1 MKRPRNLTPRTLAR
15 ALTAAANIVVMS
27 TAAAAPTVLLP
38 STSPTQTIPR
48 QPAVSLAKALPDL
61 EIVSVTLDKACRVVV
76 AVRNNGPG
84 VLPDAVWTT
93 RTPNS
98 SSVYLAIDGN
108 NWGGMTLAGI
118 DPGRRLKPAGG
129 TAIYVADYSVAAS
142 ATVRATVDH
151 TAQVA
156 EANERNNAQTAKLTC
171 LAAERTKKPR
181 RPPTA
186 QVSDRQEQ
194 TVPNI
199 AESIPYEDGGDIP
212 VDSGMYAP
220 APAPTPRGGGGSLL
234 DRQLP
239 PSPQDLP
246 VMVRDDASH
255 EPAELIVVSDDID
268 AALQLAQSA
277 QGFGLGVKRRSRLA
291 GLGFVVTVLRVPPG
305 AQVAQSLAQL
315 RESLP
320 NVWADANHRYTLQ
333 GDTSTTSYA
342 PALIGWNA
350 GAGCG
355 KGVRVG
361 IIDSAIDVTHPSLAG
376 AHITQRSFLP
386 TGIRPAPMDHGTA
399 ATALLVGNSS
409 HRVQGLLPGAH
420 VYAASVFRAIDDD
433 QIDTT
438 AEWIVAA
445 LNWLV
450 ESQVTIVN
458 VSLGGPR
465 NLLLEAAVGRAL
477 ARGTVLVAAAGN
489 GGPDAAPVFPAAHD
503 GVIAVTAVDA
513 RLDPYRAA
521 NRGDYISFAAPG
533 VDVWTAMPGKG
544 AAHVS
549 GTSYATPFLVA
560 AFAVTRQAHPKLDWP
575 AVHAR
580 LQQKARDLGASGRD
594 PVFGWGLVQ
603 VPVACTARAR

>member
-1 MKRPRNLTPRTLAR
+1 MNRPSNLTPFTLAR
-15 ALTAAANIVVMS
+15 ALTAAAGIVTLS
-27 TAAAAPTVLLP
+27 TAAAAPTVQSP
-38 STSPTQTIPR
+38 SISPTQPITR
-48 QPAVSLAKALPDL
+48 QPAVSLAKPLPDL
-61 EIVSVTLDKACRVVV
+61 EVVSVKLDPACRVVV
-76 AVRNNGPG
+76 TVRNNGPG

-93 RTPNS
+93 RAPNS
-98 SSVYLAIDGN
+98 SSVYLSIDGK
-108 NWGGMTLAGI
+108 NWGGATLASF
-118 DPGRRLKPAGG
+118 DPGRRLRAAGG
-129 TAIYVADYSVAAS
+129 TAEYASGYSVTTS

-156 EANERNNAQTAKLTC
+156 EVSEGNNAQAAKLVC
-171 LAAERTKKPR
+171 AGVQTKKP
-181 RPPTA
+181 PKPTTPRI
-186 QVSDRQEQ
+186 SGTQEQ
-194 TVPNI
+194 
-199 AESIPYEDGGDIP
+199 AESIPYEYGGDVP
-212 VDSGMYAP
+212 SDFGGYAP
-220 APAPTPRGGGGSLL
+220 APAPRAGGGSLL

-277 QGFGLGVKRRSRLA
+277 QGLGLGVKRRSRLA

-305 AQVAQSLAQL
+305 AQVVQSLAQL

-350 GAGCG
+350 GTGCG

-386 TGIRPAPMDHGTA
+386 TGIRPAPLDHGTA

-433 QIDTT
+433 RIDTT

-450 ESQVTIVN
+450 ENEVTIVN

-489 GGPDAAPVFPAAHD
+489 GGPDAAPVFPAAQD
-503 GVIAVTAVDA
+503 GVIAVTAVDV

-560 AFAVTRQAHPKLDWP
+560 AFAATRQAHPKLDWP

-603 VPVACTARAR
+603 VPVVCTARAR

>member
-1 MKRPRNLTPRTLAR
+1 MNRPSNLTPFALAR
-15 ALTAAANIVVMS
+15 ALTAAAGIVTLS
-27 TAAAAPTVLLP
+27 TAAAAPTVQSP
-38 STSPTQTIPR
+38 SISPTQPITR
-48 QPAVSLAKALPDL
+48 QPAVSLAKPLPDL
-61 EIVSVTLDKACRVVV
+61 EVVSVKLDPTCRVVV
-76 AVRNNGPG
+76 TVRNNGPG
-84 VLPDAVWTT
+84 VLPDEVWTT

-98 SSVYLAIDGN
+98 SSVYLAIDGK
-108 NWGGMTLAGI
+108 NWGGATLASF
-118 DPGRRLKPAGG
+118 DPGRRLRAAGG
-129 TAIYVADYSVAAS
+129 TAEYTSGYSVTTS

-156 EANERNNAQTAKLTC
+156 EVSEGNNAQAAKLVC
-171 LAAERTKKPR
+171 AGVQTKKP
-181 RPPTA
+181 PKPTTPRI
-186 QVSDRQEQ
+186 SGTQEQ
-194 TVPNI
+194 
-199 AESIPYEDGGDIP
+199 AESIPYEDGGDVP
-212 VDSGMYAP
+212 SDFGGYAP
-220 APAPTPRGGGGSLL
+220 APAPAPRAGGGSLL
-234 DRQLP
+234 DKQLP

-246 VMVRDDASH
+246 EMVRDDTSH

-277 QGFGLGVKRRSRLA
+277 QGLGLGVKRRSRLE

-333 GDTSTTSYA
+333 GDSSTTSYA

-420 VYAASVFRAIDDD
+420 VYAASVFRAINDD

-450 ESQVTIVN
+450 ENQVTIVN

-489 GGPDAAPVFPAAHD
+489 GGPDAAPVFPAAQD

-560 AFAVTRQAHPKLDWP
+560 AFAATRQANPKLGWP